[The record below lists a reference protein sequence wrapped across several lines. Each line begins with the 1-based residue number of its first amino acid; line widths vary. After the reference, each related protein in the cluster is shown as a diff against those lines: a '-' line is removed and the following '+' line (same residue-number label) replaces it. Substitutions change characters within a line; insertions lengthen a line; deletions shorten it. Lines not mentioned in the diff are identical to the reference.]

1 MSAATGTELRT
12 REGLREERTAWGIPM
27 VLGILLV
34 VGGLFALALN
44 VLTSFVSV
52 LFLGALLLVVGVLEI
67 ISAFQRRRS
76 SPFGSYVLVGLLTLV
91 VGAMFLWRPLAS
103 LASLTLLFAGFVF
116 ASGLFHAITA
126 VADRYPRWGWDLF
139 YGLVAIALGV
149 YIVAAWPVSSL
160 WVLGTLVAL
169 EIIVRGVALVAA
181 SWMLR
186 DIEHGRMPRPSL
198 APA

>member
-1 MSAATGTELRT
+1 MSAATETELRT
-12 REGLREERTAWGIPM
+12 RANLREERTGWGIPM
-27 VLGILLV
+27 VLGILLII
-34 VGGLFALALN
+34 GGIFALGLT
-44 VLTSFVSV
+44 VLTSVVSV
-52 LFLGALLLVVGVLEI
+52 LFLGALLIIVGALEI

-76 SPFGSYVLVGLLTLV
+76 SPFGLYVLAGVLTLV
-91 VGAMFLWRPLAS
+91 VGALFLWRPLAS

-160 WVLGTLVAL
+160 WVLGTLVAI
-169 EIIVRGVALVAA
+169 EIIFRGIALVAA

-186 DIEHGRMPRPSL
+186 DIQHGRMPRPSL